1 MLTWFA
7 RLLGQP
13 LATARTAP
21 APGSAYDTNMRAR
34 LANAVAAAAIAPFA
48 ACHDGFIREAAMA
61 RCVALNRMD
70 LLPLVVGRLNDWV
83 PQVRDAARAAVLAL
97 APVCSR
103 AALLG
108 ILPGVLALGRAR
120 RSDHAAWIAT
130 FEALLATRLCAQDLA
145 DGIASP
151 DIATSRAAFQLARS
165 TGKIAPEDLIALALA
180 RRDDVLLAQGALAMI
195 RTLPPELSRPWYER
209 LATSHF
215 LPLRVAA
222 PEARLRDATGAAD
235 ALAVATLVD
244 RTASMRD
251 VAMRHLRSRQVDVYA
266 FYRDLLRDPATPAR
280 LACIAL
286 GTLGALRHAGD
297 LPLVQPFAGAATPA
311 VREAALAAWFRLAP
325 GSKDA
330 IALLALRDPAPGPRR
345 FALTLVRRQGAYI
358 PFAEARAILLP
369 LRDYQR
375 LLRLAETDQWQW
387 LETLIELASAADA
400 ATDPAMGMTLR
411 TSAQAWQRQTTRYYT
426 APSPRLTALFDTPAA
441 QHALQMLAIPSACL
455 RPF

>member
-7 RLLGQP
+7 RLFGGRVALP
-13 LATARTAP
+13 AP
-21 APGSAYDTNMRAR
+21 APGSAYETNMRAQ
-34 LANAVAAAAIAPFA
+34 LANAVSAGAIAPFA
-48 ACHDGFIREAAMA
+48 ACHDGFIREAAIA

-83 PQVRDAARAAVLAL
+83 PQVRDAARAGVLAL

-120 RSDHAAWIAT
+120 RSDHAAWIAG
-130 FEALLATRLCAQDLA
+130 FEALLATRLTAQDLA
-145 DGIASP
+145 DGIAAP

-165 TGKIAPEDLIALALA
+165 SGKIAPEDLIVLALA
-180 RRDDVLLAQGALAMI
+180 RRNDVMLAQEALGLI
-195 RTLPPELSRPWYER
+195 RTLPPDLGRPWYER

-222 PEARLRDATGAAD
+222 LAARLHDASAAAD
-235 ALAVATLVD
+235 ALAVATLAD

-251 VAMRHLRSRQVDVYA
+251 VATRYLHNRQYDIHG
-266 FYRDLLRDPATPAR
+266 FYRDLLRDPGTPVR

-286 GTLGALRHAGD
+286 GTLGALRHAAD
-297 LPLVQPFAGAATPA
+297 LPLVQAFAAAATPA

-369 LRDYQR
+369 LQDYRR
-375 LLRLAETDQWQW
+375 LLRLAEADQWQW

-400 ATDPAMGMTLR
+400 ATDPAIGMALR

-426 APSPRLTALFDTPAA
+426 VPSPRLTALFDTPAA
-441 QHALQMLAIPSACL
+441 QHALQILAIPSSCL